1 MDIFIAIIIFL
12 IGVIVGICLDV
23 MIDNISR
30 K

>member
-12 IGVIVGICLDV
+12 VGVIIGICLDV